1 MRSMKR
7 GLVAAL
13 MVCALPAAAQAS
25 DCRKVTALGQN
36 LTHGLAE
43 LFSTSALK
51 NTLAAQ
57 GRVGKGP
64 VRTTCRSDAATTTCY
79 SSQMACT
86 GAAPKTCLGPW
97 LCL

>member
-1 MRSMKR
+1 MQSMKC
-7 GLVAAL
+7 GLVAAA
-13 MVCALPAAAQAS
+13 MVCAFSAAAQAS

-36 LTHGLAE
+36 LTHDIAV

-51 NTLAAQ
+51 NTLAEQ

-64 VRTTCRSDAATTTCY
+64 VRTTCKPGSVMTTCY
-79 SSQMACT
+79 STQMACI
-86 GAAPKTCLGPW
+86 GATPKTCLGPW